1 LRTHDT
7 ASFITSLRRAELS
20 RALAI
25 IERSYRSKPWSRG
38 MDSFEV
44 LVGTVLSQNTND
56 RNTMLAFR
64 RLKKKFKIR
73 PEVLAKVKER
83 DIAACIRP
91 AGLYNVKAPRIKS
104 IARQLLEKHNGKL
117 DDILGMPE
125 DEARKKLLELPG
137 VGFKTADVLL
147 AFVAGRGVLPVDTH
161 IARIAKRIGVV
172 GGKANYEEIRKTLE
186 NLVSSEKRGRTHLS
200 LIKFGRAVCRARK
213 PLCPRCPILRFCAYP
228 AKTVKIEGLQSPSQE

>member
-1 LRTHDT
+1 MRRIGETTSLVP
-7 ASFITSLRRAELS
+7 SLRRAELS

-56 RNTMLAFR
+56 RNSMLAFR
-64 RLKKKFKIR
+64 RLKKRFKIQ
-73 PEVLAKVKER
+73 PEVLANAKER

-91 AGLYNVKAPRIKS
+91 AGLYNMKAPRIKS
-104 IARQLLEKHNGKL
+104 IARELLEKHNGKL
-117 DDILGMPE
+117 DNILQMPE
-125 DEARKKLLELPG
+125 AEARTKLLELPG

-147 AFVAGRGVLPVDTH
+147 AFVAGREVLPVDTH

-172 GGKANYEEIRKTLE
+172 RGKANYEEIRNALE
-186 NLVSSEKRGRTHLS
+186 SLISSEKRGRAHLA
-200 LIKFGRAVCRARK
+200 LIKFGRTICRARK

-228 AKTVKIEGLQSPSQE
+228 AKTVNTI